1 MAENNRSFP
10 ERLYKF
16 YDTFDAIKYPISP
29 MSMIE
34 NQLKA
39 DSEAANGE
47 QDNIRPEDGNLNN

>member
-1 MAENNRSFP
+1 MTDNKKSFP
-10 ERLYKF
+10 EKTYKV

-47 QDNIRPEDGNLNN
+47 ESNIRPEDGNLNN